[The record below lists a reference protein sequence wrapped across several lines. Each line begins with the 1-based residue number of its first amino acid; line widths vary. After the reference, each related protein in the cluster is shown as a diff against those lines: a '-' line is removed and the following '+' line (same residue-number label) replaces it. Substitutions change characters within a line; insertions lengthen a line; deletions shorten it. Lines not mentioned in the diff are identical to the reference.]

1 MWPVKS
7 SRQVIAI
14 VLDHVD
20 LTPQCWICLCYPTFC
35 KIMSVG
41 RATEEYERQLDAMKQ
56 QIAKVSWLKGIQI
69 AYLKAPL
76 VGSLDISSFF
86 L

>member
-1 MWPVKS
+1 
-7 SRQVIAI
+7 
-14 VLDHVD
+14 
-20 LTPQCWICLCYPTFC
+20 
-35 KIMSVG
+35 MSVG

-76 VGSLDISSFF
+76 VVSVDISSFF